1 MNILILSLALLI
13 GISACI
19 IEAYFIITYVRSG
32 FVKYPP
38 FILSFGRAKN
48 IVIKEAEKFLNQ
60 QKDPIKVVD
69 LGCGSG
75 SLLLPLA
82 KKFPQ
87 HHFIGYDWD
96 KIPYLIAKY
105 RTKKIKNISIYN
117 CDFMK
122 QNYTEAKLL
131 LCYTGPSLKEELGQ
145 KLHNEIPS
153 GTLIISEAFELS
165 HIPLKEIISAPTL
178 KMPIKIFLYQK

>member
-1 MNILILSLALLI
+1 
-13 GISACI
+13 
-19 IEAYFIITYVRSG
+19 
-32 FVKYPP
+32 
-38 FILSFGRAKN
+38 
-48 IVIKEAEKFLNQ
+48 
-60 QKDPIKVVD
+60 
-69 LGCGSG
+69 
-75 SLLLPLA
+75 
-82 KKFPQ
+82 
-87 HHFIGYDWD
+87 
-96 KIPYLIAKY
+96 
-105 RTKKIKNISIYN
+105 
-117 CDFMK
+117 MK

>member
-1 MNILILSLALLI
+1 MNIFILSIALFI
-13 GISACI
+13 GILACI
-19 IEAYFIITYVRSG
+19 IEAYFLITYVRSG
-32 FVKYPP
+32 FGKYPP

-60 QKDPIKVVD
+60 QKAPIKVVD

-96 KIPYLIAKY
+96 KIPYFIAKY
-105 RTKKIKNISIYN
+105 RTKKIKNISIHN
-117 CDFMK
+117 RDFMK
-122 QNYTEAKLL
+122 QSYTDTKLL
-131 LCYTGPSLKEELGQ
+131 LCYTGPSLREELGQ
-145 KLHNEIPS
+145 KLYNETPLDS
-153 GTLIISEAFELS
+153 LIISEAFELNYL
-165 HIPLKEIISAPTL
+165 PLKEVISAPTL
-178 KMPIKIFLYQK
+178 KMPIKVFLYQK